1 MSKLASIRKNELS
14 VLSTLSKDR
23 KFGTDG
29 IRGPV
34 TSTMNPLFV
43 TKLGWAAGVILK
55 EEGMSKVLIGK
66 DTRISGYMFES
77 ALQAGFISAG
87 MDVTMLGPLPT
98 PGVSYLANSN
108 NQVGLVISASHNLFE
123 DNGIKFFDKDGQKFS
138 AELEKR
144 IETKLTQEMVAVES
158 INLGKASR
166 MNDAQ
171 GRYIEFCKSS
181 FTDLDLNGLS
191 ILLDC
196 ANGATYSVAPKVFS
210 ELGAKVETI
219 GSSPDG
225 ININQNC
232 GSTNPDFLKEEIIKG
247 SYDLGIAFDG
257 DGDRLQM
264 VNARGELLTGDDLLY
279 VLAMH
284 RVAQG
289 NSDAGV
295 VGTLMSN
302 MGLELALASS
312 GLKLARAKVGDRYV
326 KEVMKTEGWSLG
338 GESSGHIICSDVSTT
353 GDGIIAAL
361 QVLAA
366 MQQSGR
372 SIDELRSGFVALPQA
387 LVNVRISKGFD
398 LEAYPQI
405 SEACQAVEA
414 ELEGKGRLLLRPS
427 GTEPVI
433 RVMVEGDQ
441 TVDID
446 ALAGRVASGI
456 QAAA

>member
-1 MSKLASIRKNELS
+1 MSKLASIRNNELS

-43 TKLGWAAGVILK
+43 TKLGWAAGSILI

-87 MDVTMLGPLPT
+87 MDVTLLGPLPT

-123 DNGIKFFDKDGQKFS
+123 DNGIKFFNKDGQKFS

-257 DGDRLQM
+257 DGDRILI
-264 VNARGELLTGDDLLY
+264 VNSEGDILDGDDILY
-279 VLAMH
+279 ILSNNLSVD
-284 RVAQG
+284 
-289 NSDAGV
+289 SGV
-295 VGTLMSN
+295 VGTLMTN
-302 MGLELALASS
+302 KALEIYFEKNDIPFL
-312 GLKLARAKVGDRYV
+312 RADVGDKYV
-326 KEVMKTEGWSLG
+326 LQRLLKESWVLG
-338 GESSGHIICSDVSTT
+338 GEPSGHIICLDSAPT
-353 GDGIIAAL
+353 GDAIIAAL
-361 QVLAA
+361 NLLDAIKDNNFSVKK
-366 MQQSGR
+366 S
-372 SIDELRSGFVALPQA
+372 
-387 LVNVRISKGFD
+387 
-398 LEAYPQI
+398 
-405 SEACQAVEA
+405 
-414 ELEGKGRLLLRPS
+414 LEGFKKFPQTLINLKVNNPNKIIVSDKFWSEVTRIEKQLGQNGRVLIRPS
-427 GTEPVI
+427 GTEPLI
-433 RVMVEGDQ
+433 RIMVESDKSGASNDFCNTLADLAQ
-441 TVDID
+441 TI
-446 ALAGRVASGI
+446 
-456 QAAA
+456 

>member
-1 MSKLASIRKNELS
+1 MSKLASIKNNELS

-43 TKLGWAAGVILK
+43 TKLGWAAGSILI

-87 MDVTMLGPLPT
+87 MDVTLLGPLPT

-123 DNGIKFFDKDGQKFS
+123 DNGIKFFNKDGQKFS

-166 MNDAQ
+166 MIDAQ

-257 DGDRLQM
+257 DGDRILI
-264 VNARGELLTGDDLLY
+264 VNSEGDILDGDDILY
-279 VLAMH
+279 ILSNNLTAD
-284 RVAQG
+284 
-289 NSDAGV
+289 SGV
-295 VGTLMSN
+295 VGTLMTN
-302 MGLELALASS
+302 KALEIYFEKNDIPFL
-312 GLKLARAKVGDRYV
+312 RADVGDKYV
-326 KEVMKTEGWSLG
+326 LQRLLEESWVLG
-338 GESSGHIICSDVSTT
+338 GEPSGHIICLDSAPT
-353 GDGIIAAL
+353 GDAIIAAL
-361 QVLAA
+361 NLLDAIKDNNFSVKK
-366 MQQSGR
+366 S
-372 SIDELRSGFVALPQA
+372 
-387 LVNVRISKGFD
+387 
-398 LEAYPQI
+398 
-405 SEACQAVEA
+405 
-414 ELEGKGRLLLRPS
+414 LEGFKKFPQTLINLKVNNPNKIIVSDKFWSEVTRIEKQLGQNGRVLIRPS
-427 GTEPVI
+427 GTEPLI
-433 RVMVEGDQ
+433 RIMVESDKSGASHDFCN
-441 TVDID
+441 
-446 ALAGRVASGI
+446 ALADLAQTI
-456 QAAA
+456 

>member
-1 MSKLASIRKNELS
+1 MGKLASIRNNELS

-43 TKLGWAAGVILK
+43 TKLGWAAGSILL
-55 EEGMSKVLIGK
+55 EEGISKVLIGK

-87 MDVTMLGPLPT
+87 MDVTLLGPLPT

-108 NQVGLVISASHNLFE
+108 NQVGCVISASHNLFE
-123 DNGIKFFDKDGQKFS
+123 DNGIKFFNKDGQKFS

-181 FTDLDLNGLS
+181 FTDLDLSGLS

-232 GSTNPDFLKEEIIKG
+232 GSTNPDFLKEEIING

-257 DGDRLQM
+257 DGDRILV
-264 VNARGELLTGDDLLY
+264 VNSEGEILDGDDILY
-279 VLAMH
+279 ILSKNLKAD
-284 RVAQG
+284 
-289 NSDAGV
+289 SGV
-295 VGTLMSN
+295 VGTLMTN
-302 MGLELALASS
+302 KALEIYFENNNIPFL
-312 GLKLARAKVGDRYV
+312 RADVGDKYV
-326 KEVMKTEGWSLG
+326 LQTLLEESWVLG
-338 GESSGHIICSDVSTT
+338 GEPSGHIICLDSAPT
-353 GDGIIAAL
+353 GDAIIAAL
-361 QVLAA
+361 SLLNVIKDNNFSVKKTLDGFKKFPQTLINLKVKNSNKIIISDKFWSEVTRIEKQLGK
-366 MQQSGR
+366 SGR
-372 SIDELRSGFVALPQA
+372 VLI
-387 LVNVRISKGFD
+387 
-398 LEAYPQI
+398 
-405 SEACQAVEA
+405 
-414 ELEGKGRLLLRPS
+414 RPS
-427 GTEPVI
+427 GTEPLI
-433 RVMVEGDQ
+433 RIMVESDKTGASHDFCNVLADLAQ
-441 TVDID
+441 TI
-446 ALAGRVASGI
+446 
-456 QAAA
+456 

>member
-87 MDVTMLGPLPT
+87 MDVTLLGPLPT

-232 GSTNPDFLKEEIIKG
+232 GSTNPDFLKEELMKG

-257 DGDRLQM
+257 DGDRILI
-264 VNARGELLTGDDLLY
+264 VNSEGEILDGDDILY
-279 VLAMH
+279 ILSNNLVP
-284 RVAQG
+284 
-289 NSDAGV
+289 NSGV
-295 VGTLMSN
+295 VGTLMTN
-302 MGLELALASS
+302 KALEIYFEKNGIPFS
-312 GLKLARAKVGDRYV
+312 RAEVGDKYV
-326 KEVMKTEGWSLG
+326 LQRLMEESWVLG
-338 GESSGHIICSDVSTT
+338 GEPSGHIICLDSAPT
-353 GDGIIAAL
+353 GDAIIAAL
-361 QVLAA
+361 NLLNAIKDNNF
-366 MQQSGR
+366 
-372 SIDELRSGFVALPQA
+372 SIKKS
-387 LVNVRISKGFD
+387 
-398 LEAYPQI
+398 
-405 SEACQAVEA
+405 
-414 ELEGKGRLLLRPS
+414 LEGFQKFPQTLINLKVSNPNKIIISDKFWSEVTRIEKQLGQNGRVLIRPS
-427 GTEPVI
+427 GTEPLI
-433 RVMVEGDQ
+433 RIMVESDRTGASNDFCN
-441 TVDID
+441 
-446 ALAGRVASGI
+446 ALADLAQTI
-456 QAAA
+456 

>member
-1 MSKLASIRKNELS
+1 MSKLAPIRNKESSI
-14 VLSTLSKDR
+14 LSTLSSDR

-43 TKLGWAAGVILK
+43 TKLGWAAGSVLK
-55 EEGMSKVLIGK
+55 EEGLSKVFIGK

-87 MDVTMLGPLPT
+87 MDVTLLGPLPT

-123 DNGIKFFDKDGQKFS
+123 DNGIKFFNKDGQKFS
-138 AELEKR
+138 AELERR
-144 IETKLTQEMVAVES
+144 IETKLTQDMVAVDS

-171 GRYIEFCKSS
+171 GRYIEFCKST

-196 ANGATYSVAPKVFS
+196 ANGATYSVAPKVFL

-232 GSTNPDFLKEEIIKG
+232 GSTNPNFLKEEIMKG

-257 DGDRLQM
+257 DGDRILI
-264 VNARGELLTGDDLLY
+264 VNSEGEILDGDDILY
-279 VLAMH
+279 ILS
-284 RVAQG
+284 
-289 NSDAGV
+289 NNLPPDSGV
-295 VGTLMSN
+295 VGTLMTNKS
-302 MGLELALASS
+302 LEIFFEQKGVPFL
-312 GLKLARAKVGDRYV
+312 RADVGDKYV
-326 KEVMKTEGWSLG
+326 LQRLLEESWVLG
-338 GESSGHIICSDVSTT
+338 GEPSGHIICLDSAPT
-353 GDGIIAAL
+353 GDAIIAAL
-361 QVLAA
+361 NLLNAIKDNNFSVKK
-366 MQQSGR
+366 S
-372 SIDELRSGFVALPQA
+372 
-387 LVNVRISKGFD
+387 
-398 LEAYPQI
+398 
-405 SEACQAVEA
+405 
-414 ELEGKGRLLLRPS
+414 LEGFKKFPQTLINLKVTNPNRIIISDKFWAEVTRIEKQLGEKGRVLIRPS
-427 GTEPVI
+427 GTEPLI
-433 RVMVEGDQ
+433 RIMVESDKSGASEDFCN
-441 TVDID
+441 
-446 ALAGRVASGI
+446 ALADLAQTI
-456 QAAA
+456 

>member
-1 MSKLASIRKNELS
+1 MSKLASIRNNELS

-43 TKLGWAAGVILK
+43 TKLGWAAGSILI

-87 MDVTMLGPLPT
+87 MDVTLLGPLPT

-123 DNGIKFFDKDGQKFS
+123 DNGIKFFNKDGQKFS

-257 DGDRLQM
+257 DGDRILI
-264 VNARGELLTGDDLLY
+264 VNSEGDILDGDDILY
-279 VLAMH
+279 ILSNNLTAD
-284 RVAQG
+284 
-289 NSDAGV
+289 SGV
-295 VGTLMSN
+295 VGTLMTN
-302 MGLELALASS
+302 KALEIFFE
-312 GLKLARAKVGDRYV
+312 KNDIPFIRADVGDKYV
-326 KEVMKTEGWSLG
+326 LQRLLEESWVLG
-338 GESSGHIICSDVSTT
+338 GEPSGHIICLDSAPT
-353 GDGIIAAL
+353 GDAIIAAL
-361 QVLAA
+361 NLLDAIKDNNFSVKK
-366 MQQSGR
+366 S
-372 SIDELRSGFVALPQA
+372 
-387 LVNVRISKGFD
+387 
-398 LEAYPQI
+398 
-405 SEACQAVEA
+405 
-414 ELEGKGRLLLRPS
+414 LEGFKKFPQTLINLKVNNPNKIIVSDKFWSEVTRIEKQLGQNGRVLIRPS
-427 GTEPVI
+427 GTEPLI
-433 RVMVEGDQ
+433 RIMVESDKSGASHDFCN
-441 TVDID
+441 
-446 ALAGRVASGI
+446 ALADLAQTI
-456 QAAA
+456 

>member
-1 MSKLASIRKNELS
+1 MGKLASIRNNELS

-43 TKLGWAAGVILK
+43 TKLGWAAGSILI

-66 DTRISGYMFES
+66 DTRISGYMYES

-87 MDVTMLGPLPT
+87 MDVTLLGPLPT

-123 DNGIKFFDKDGQKFS
+123 DNGIKFFNRDGQKFS

-158 INLGKASR
+158 INLGKATR

-247 SYDLGIAFDG
+247 TYDLGIAFDG
-257 DGDRLQM
+257 DGDRILI
-264 VNARGELLTGDDLLY
+264 VNSEGDILDGDDILY
-279 VLAMH
+279 ILSNNLPAD
-284 RVAQG
+284 
-289 NSDAGV
+289 SGV
-295 VGTLMSN
+295 VGTLMTN
-302 MGLELALASS
+302 KALEIFFNENDIPFL
-312 GLKLARAKVGDRYV
+312 RADVGDKYV
-326 KEVMKTEGWSLG
+326 LQRLLEESWVLG
-338 GESSGHIICSDVSTT
+338 GEPSGHIICLDSAPT
-353 GDGIIAAL
+353 GDAIIAAL
-361 QVLAA
+361 NLLNAIKDNNFSVKK
-366 MQQSGR
+366 S
-372 SIDELRSGFVALPQA
+372 
-387 LVNVRISKGFD
+387 
-398 LEAYPQI
+398 
-405 SEACQAVEA
+405 
-414 ELEGKGRLLLRPS
+414 LEGFKKFPQTLINLKVNNPNKIIVSDKFWSEVTRIERQLGHNGRVLIRPS
-427 GTEPVI
+427 GTEPLI
-433 RVMVEGDQ
+433 RIMVESDKSGASHDFCN
-441 TVDID
+441 
-446 ALAGRVASGI
+446 ALADLAQTI
-456 QAAA
+456 

>member
-1 MSKLASIRKNELS
+1 MSKLVSIRNNELS
-14 VLSTLSKDR
+14 ALSTLREDR

-43 TKLGWAAGVILK
+43 TKLGWAAGSVIK
-55 EEGMSKVLIGK
+55 EEGISKVLIGK

-87 MDVTMLGPLPT
+87 MDVSLLGPLPT

-123 DNGIKFFDKDGQKFS
+123 DNGIKFFNKDGRKFS

-144 IETKLTQEMVAVES
+144 IETKLTQEMVAVQS

-166 MNDAQ
+166 MTDAQ

-191 ILLDC
+191 ILIDC

-232 GSTNPDFLKEEIIKG
+232 GSTSPDFLKEEIMKG
-247 SYDLGIAFDG
+247 SYDIGIAFDG
-257 DGDRLQM
+257 DGDRIL
-264 VNARGELLTGDDLLY
+264 VVDSEGEILDGDDILY
-279 VLAMH
+279 ILS
-284 RVAQG
+284 
-289 NSDAGV
+289 NNIPPDSGV
-295 VGTLMSN
+295 IGTLMTN
-302 MGLELALASS
+302 KALEIYFEKNDIPFL
-312 GLKLARAKVGDRYV
+312 RADVGDKYV
-326 KEVMKTEGWSLG
+326 LQRLLEKSWILG
-338 GESSGHIICSDVSTT
+338 GEPSGHIICLDSAPT
-353 GDGIIAAL
+353 GDAIIAAL
-361 QVLAA
+361 SLLNA
-366 MQQSGR
+366 
-372 SIDELRSGFVALPQA
+372 IK
-387 LVNVRISKGFD
+387 VNNFSLKK
-398 LEAYPQI
+398 
-405 SEACQAVEA
+405 S
-414 ELEGKGRLLLRPS
+414 LEGFQKFPQTLINLKVTNPNKIIISDKFWSEVTRIEKQLGQNGRVLIRPS
-427 GTEPVI
+427 GTEPLI
-433 RVMVEGDQ
+433 RIMVESDKFGASEDFCN
-441 TVDID
+441 
-446 ALAGRVASGI
+446 ALADLAQTI
-456 QAAA
+456 

>member
-1 MSKLASIRKNELS
+1 MSKLASIKKNELS
-14 VLSTLSKDR
+14 VLSTLGKDR

-43 TKLGWAAGVILK
+43 TKLGWAAGSILI

-87 MDVTMLGPLPT
+87 MDVTLLGPLPT

-108 NQVGLVISASHNLFE
+108 NQVGLVISASHNLFD
-123 DNGIKFFDKDGQKFS
+123 DNGIKFFNKDGQKFS

-257 DGDRLQM
+257 DGDRILI
-264 VNARGELLTGDDLLY
+264 VNSEGDILDGDDILY
-279 VLAMH
+279 ILSNNLTAD
-284 RVAQG
+284 
-289 NSDAGV
+289 SGV
-295 VGTLMSN
+295 VGTLMTN
-302 MGLELALASS
+302 KALEIYFENNDIPFL
-312 GLKLARAKVGDRYV
+312 RADVGDKYV
-326 KEVMKTEGWSLG
+326 LQRLLKESWVLG
-338 GESSGHIICSDVSTT
+338 GEPSGHIICLDSAPT
-353 GDGIIAAL
+353 GDAIIAAL
-361 QVLAA
+361 NLLDAIKDNNFSVKK
-366 MQQSGR
+366 S
-372 SIDELRSGFVALPQA
+372 
-387 LVNVRISKGFD
+387 
-398 LEAYPQI
+398 
-405 SEACQAVEA
+405 
-414 ELEGKGRLLLRPS
+414 LEGFKKFPQTLINLKVNNPNKIIVSDKFWSEVTRIEKQLGQNGRVLIRPS
-427 GTEPVI
+427 GTEPLI
-433 RVMVEGDQ
+433 RIMVESDKSGASHDFCN
-441 TVDID
+441 
-446 ALAGRVASGI
+446 ALADLAQTI
-456 QAAA
+456 